1 MKTHGARRSV
11 EEIATAMVVVDGGF
25 GKLQIPEPPND
36 LTDQQAAIWRG
47 VVNSEPIELFA
58 SEATRA
64 MLRDYCEHRCEASK
78 ISLVLNEFKSEWLK
92 NDEGVRRYS
101 TLLKM
106 RDLELRAVT
115 MLATKLRITNQ
126 ARYIPAR
133 VARQAEKFPQ
143 VKPWD
148 V

>member
-1 MKTHGARRSV
+1 MKIHGARRSV
-11 EEIATAMVVVDGGF
+11 DEIATGMVVVDGGF
-25 GKLQIPEPPND
+25 GKVQIPEPPDD
-36 LTDQQAAIWRG
+36 LTEEQAAIWRG

-58 SEATRA
+58 SEAMRA
-64 MLRDYCEHRCEASK
+64 MLRDYCEHRCEASR
-78 ISLVLNEFKSEWLK
+78 ISQVLNEFKLDWIK
-92 NDEGVRRYS
+92 NDEGCRRYS
-101 TLLKM
+101 MLLKM

-126 ARYIPAR
+126 ARYLPAR